1 MNDKEV
7 TIKFTIPWSKII
19 PVLIAF
25 VAGALV
31 VVFIMVGQV
40 KTSKAIA
47 NDFQQRYNE
56 LAQQSEENE
65 QRLVEN
71 NLAMIETIDGLRSIS
86 DDMGSIMSRQST
98 TIDAA
103 LQMIRDMR
111 TVYQRQRML
120 LYE

>member
-1 MNDKEV
+1 LNDKEV